1 MKEHDMKQNGPPWI
15 YLVRCTYGNTRNPA
29 TVDGLYTYAS
39 CRKREDAEAL
49 KALALS
55 KGYRDAHI
63 KAIRED
69 KLATLFRP
77 TDESRGRGRR
87 KEFLTT

>member
-1 MKEHDMKQNGPPWI
+1 MTHKQIGPAYL

-29 TVDGLYTYAS
+29 TVVGLYTYAS
-39 CRKREDAEAL
+39 CRNREDAEAL
-49 KALALS
+49 KRLALS

-77 TDESRGRGRR
+77 ADEARGRGRR
-87 KEFLTT
+87 KEFLAT